1 MQVFV
6 VVIQLVSVEVN
17 KVWNVQVYQLFQ
29 SLFVIKYLFVV
40 NVKVEVGVGEIV
52 QVFGLDGLIVKF
64 VGMMFGLFV
73 VCCGDMFVVCMWG
86 DMGIGFMLDF
96 INGFVCWVVLF
107 VGGVVGSVVVLV
119 ELQIVFQILL

>member
-1 MQVFV
+1 M
-6 VVIQLVSVEVN
+6 
-17 KVWNVQVYQLFQ
+17 
-29 SLFVIKYLFVV
+29 
-40 NVKVEVGVGEIV
+40 
-52 QVFGLDGLIVKF
+52 FGLDGLIVKF

-119 ELQIVFQILL
+119 EL